1 MDQEKINLLTIKWG
15 TKFSAH
21 YPNLIH
27 RMAKRQMPCEF
38 NSYCMTDDPTG
49 LDKDIIP
56 VETTEKWLWYDV
68 IGNCQGTTMLSEKDQ
83 KAVAAMQSEE
93 SFETYKPILNDN
105 FPYLQ
110 FVIDNDATFN
120 RHNRTQWWF
129 WDAVKMSLFAP
140 KLCGIEGKILFSDL
154 DNLFLNKLDRVIQT
168 TPPAMIKTD
177 WNANY
182 HMPMHGGNYFLT
194 MGFNASLIYVDNR
207 SPVTKEIWDH
217 FVRYYERARGSL
229 YSSDAYLWRCHR
241 DKINT
246 YPENTVYSHSRGAK
260 YPDQTKGKLRPNHEV
275 CIFMEDH
282 EPDPLDIKEGWEAD
296 LCKQY
301 L

>member
-1 MDQEKINLLTIKWG
+1 MVQEKINLMTIKWG
-15 TKFSAH
+15 TKFSAD

-27 RMAKRQMPCEF
+27 RMAKRHMPCEF

-56 VETTEKWLWYDV
+56 VETTEKWLWNDV
-68 IGNCQGTTMLSEKDQ
+68 IGKCQGDTIFTDMELDDHPNNKII
-83 KAVAAMQSEE
+83 KPHE
-93 SFETYKPILNDN
+93 SINLRP
-105 FPYLQ
+105 
-110 FVIDNDATFN
+110 
-120 RHNRTQWWF
+120 QWWF

-140 KLCGIEGKILFSDL
+140 NICGIEGKILFSDL
-154 DNLFLNKLDRVIQT
+154 DNLFLNRLDKIIQT
-168 TPPAMIKTD
+168 TPPAIIKTD

-182 HMPMHGGNYFLT
+182 HLGMHSGNYFLT

-207 SPVTKEIWDH
+207 SPVTREIWDH
-217 FVRYYERARGSL
+217 FVRYYEQARGSL

-246 YPENTVYSHSRGAK
+246 YPEKTVYSHSRGSK
-260 YPDQTKGKLRPNHEV
+260 YPDQQKGKYRKDHEV

-282 EPDPLDIKEGWEAD
+282 EPDPLDIKKGWEAD
-296 LCKQY
+296 LCKLY

>member
-1 MDQEKINLLTIKWG
+1 MVQEKINLMTIKWG
-15 TKFSAH
+15 DKFAAE

-27 RMAKRQMPCEF
+27 RMAKHHMPCEF

-56 VETTEKWLWYDV
+56 VECTEKWLWDD
-68 IGNCQGTTMLSEKDQ
+68 ILSMK
-83 KAVAAMQSEE
+83 
-93 SFETYKPILNDN
+93 
-105 FPYLQ
+105 
-110 FVIDNDATFN
+110 
-120 RHNRTQWWF
+120 QWWF
-129 WDAVKMSLFAP
+129 WDAIKMSLFAP
-140 KLCGIEGKILFSDL
+140 KLCGIEGKILFTDL
-154 DNLFLNKLDRVIQT
+154 DNLFLNRLDRVIQT
-168 TPPAMIKTD
+168 TPPAIIKTD

-182 HMPMHGGNYFLT
+182 HLGMHSGNYFLT
-194 MGFNASLIYVDNR
+194 MGFNASLIYVDNT

-217 FVRYYERARGSL
+217 FVNYYDRAKGSL

-246 YPENTVYSHSRGAK
+246 YPEGTVYSHSRGAK
-260 YPDQTKGKLRPNHEV
+260 YPDQQKGKYRSDHEV
-275 CIFMEDH
+275 CVFMEDH

-296 LCKQY
+296 ICKQY